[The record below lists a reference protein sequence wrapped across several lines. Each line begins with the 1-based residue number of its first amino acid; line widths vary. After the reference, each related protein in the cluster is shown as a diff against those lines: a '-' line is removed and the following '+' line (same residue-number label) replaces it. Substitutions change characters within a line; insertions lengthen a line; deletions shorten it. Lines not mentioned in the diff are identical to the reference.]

1 MHSIAVLICAR
12 QSQFMNTKANPSAD
26 KHMPHYDYTIVGAGA
41 SGLWLALALAE
52 EGLLDHRSLCI
63 SEKEAAKGNDRTW
76 CYWAKE
82 ALVPEEII
90 SKSWSVMRKP
100 HEPGQNTALGP
111 YQYHH
116 IRSAD
121 FYTYMR
127 GRLAAYPNIT
137 WVNAGVTSVNEV
149 GGSIALSAEGH
160 KWSSSYAF
168 VSAAHGLR
176 INGEEVGS
184 AMRTYL
190 GQNGKS
196 EERLFL
202 WQSFVGWRVKCTEPI
217 FDESSATMMRFDI
230 PQGANTQFMYEL
242 PFSEKE
248 ALVEMTRFGEGKL
261 ELAEAEIELRKY
273 MESRSADYSIE
284 EMEIASIPMS
294 PRYDMKRKQLA
305 PGTRI
310 VFIGAAGGALKPTTG
325 YAFKRMKQYA
335 YHLAKAL
342 KAGTSLPT
350 MQRHW
355 RFRLYDRLLLQIL
368 QDQPVQGKP
377 VFLRL
382 FSTQKLQRVLKFLD
396 EESSLREELSIFA
409 RLQLPLFMGSLWQHL
424 KRR

>member
-1 MHSIAVLICAR
+1 
-12 QSQFMNTKANPSAD
+12 MNPKADPSAD
-26 KHMPHYDYTIVGAGA
+26 KTKPHYAYTIVGAGA
-41 SGLWLALALAE
+41 SGLWLALAMAE
-52 EGLLDHRSLCI
+52 EGLLVEHSLCI
-63 SEKEAAKGNDRTW
+63 VEKEANKSNDRTW
-76 CYWAKE
+76 CFWARE
-82 ALVPEEII
+82 SLVPEEII

-100 HEPGQNTALGP
+100 HAPAQVTGLGP

-121 FYTYMR
+121 FYNYMR
-127 GRLAAYPNIT
+127 DRLAAYPNIT
-137 WVNAGVTSVNEV
+137 WIHEGITSVNEAGERV
-149 GGSIALSAEGH
+149 VVNAEGKQWTCNCAFISAVH
-160 KWSSSYAF
+160 GFQVNGADVTSALQSFLGSDSS
-168 VSAAHGLR
+168 V
-176 INGEEVGS
+176 
-184 AMRTYL
+184 
-190 GQNGKS
+190 

-202 WQSFVGWRVKCTEPI
+202 WQSFVGWRVKSREPI
-217 FDESSATMMRFDI
+217 FDESAATMMRFDI

-242 PFSEKE
+242 PFSEHE

-261 ELAEAEIELRKY
+261 EQAEAEIELRKY

-294 PRYDMKRKQLA
+294 PRYDMKRKHLA
-305 PGTRI
+305 RGTRI

-325 YAFKRMKQYA
+325 YAFKRMQQYA

-342 KAGTSLPT
+342 KANRALPT

-368 QDQPVQGKP
+368 QDQPSEGKP

-382 FSTQKLQRVLKFLD
+382 FSTQQLQRVLKFLD

-409 RLQLPLFMGSLWQHL
+409 RLQLPLFIGSLWQHL
-424 KRR
+424 RRR